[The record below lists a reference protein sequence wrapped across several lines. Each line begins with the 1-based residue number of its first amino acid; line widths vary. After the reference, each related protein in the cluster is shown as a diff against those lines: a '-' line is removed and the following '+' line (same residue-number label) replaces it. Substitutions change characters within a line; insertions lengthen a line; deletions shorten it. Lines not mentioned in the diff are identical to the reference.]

1 MSTTI
6 VMPKAGL
13 TMVEGTISRWPVT
26 EGAHVK
32 KGDALM
38 EYENE
43 KNTIECD
50 ALADGYVHILAQEG
64 DTIPVGEPI
73 GILAESPEELAAL
86 SGTTAPAE
94 APATSAAPAAA
105 TQAEGVAEIPMPRA
119 GLTMVEGT
127 IAQWKVSE
135 GAEVAKGDVVM
146 EFENEKNTI
155 DDEIIHGGF
164 LHIVAAEGE
173 TVKVGDP
180 IAYVAES
187 KAAYDA
193 LVSGGAAPASSVEKG
208 CARECPTCV
217 HTAAAAAAVPAVSSA
232 VRTDGHIRAS
242 GLAKKMAK
250 EAGIDIR
257 AVSPS
262 GGDGTRI
269 IARDIT
275 AYLEA
280 RKNAP
285 APAAVSIGIEDEIT
299 EIPWVGVK
307 KTIAR
312 NMMNSLQTMAQN
324 TCTLEVDLSL
334 IHISE
339 PTRP

>member
-13 TMVEGTISRWPVT
+13 TMVEGTISQWLVA
-26 EGAHVK
+26 EGAYVK

-86 SGTTAPAE
+86 SGTAAPAK
-94 APATSAAPAAA
+94 APAAPAAPA
-105 TQAEGVAEIPMPRA
+105 PAAASAEGVVEIPMPRA

-155 DDEIIHGGF
+155 DYEIVHGGF

-180 IAYVAES
+180 IAYVAET

-193 LVSGGAAPASSVEKG
+193 LVSGGAPAPAVEKG
-208 CARECPTCV
+208 CVRECPTCV
-217 HTAAAAAAVPAVSSA
+217 HTAAPAAAAPAVSSA

-257 AVSPS
+257 LS
-262 GGDGTRI
+262 
-269 IARDIT
+269 
-275 AYLEA
+275 
-280 RKNAP
+280 
-285 APAAVSIGIEDEIT
+285 APAAETAPASSRGISPPIWKPGRT
-299 EIPWVGVK
+299 PPP
-307 KTIAR
+307 R
-312 NMMNSLQTMAQN
+312 RL
-324 TCTLEVDLSL
+324 LPPDLR
-334 IHISE
+334 
-339 PTRP
+339 TRSPRSPGWA

>member
-13 TMVEGTISRWPVT
+13 TMVEGTISQWLVA
-26 EGAHVK
+26 EGAYVK

-73 GILAESPEELAAL
+73 GILAESQEELASL
-86 SGTTAPAE
+86 SGAAAAPAAE
-94 APATSAAPAAA
+94 APAAPAPAAA
-105 TQAEGVAEIPMPRA
+105 STEGVVEIPMPRA

-155 DDEIIHGGF
+155 DYEIVHGGF
-164 LHIVAAEGE
+164 LHQVVSEGD
-173 TVKVGDP
+173 TVKVGEP
-180 IAYVAES
+180 IAYVAET

-193 LVSGGAAPASSVEKG
+193 LVSGGAPAPAVEKG
-208 CARECPTCV
+208 CRILRI
-217 HTAAAAAAVPAVSSA
+217 SDW
-232 VRTDGHIRAS
+232 R
-242 GLAKKMAK
+242 
-250 EAGIDIR
+250 
-257 AVSPS
+257 
-262 GGDGTRI
+262 GGCSRCGTGG
-269 IARDIT
+269 T
-275 AYLEA
+275 
-280 RKNAP
+280 
-285 APAAVSIGIEDEIT
+285 SHG
-299 EIPWVGVK
+299 W
-307 KTIAR
+307 
-312 NMMNSLQTMAQN
+312 
-324 TCTLEVDLSL
+324 
-334 IHISE
+334 SE
-339 PTRP
+339 PRPHRDRRRHPSW

>member
-1 MSTTI
+1 
-6 VMPKAGL
+6 MPKAGL
-13 TMVEGTISRWPVT
+13 TMVEGTISRWLVT

-86 SGTTAPAE
+86 SGAAATPAKAP
-94 APATSAAPAAA
+94 AAPAAPA
-105 TQAEGVAEIPMPRA
+105 PAAASAEGVVEIPMPRA

-155 DDEIIHGGF
+155 DYEIVHGGF
-164 LHIVAAEGE
+164 LHQVVSEGD
-173 TVKVGDP
+173 TVKVGEP
-180 IAYVAES
+180 IAYVAET

-193 LVSGGAAPASSVEKG
+193 LVSGGAPAPAVEKG

-217 HTAAAAAAVPAVSSA
+217 HTAAPAAEAPAVASNA
-232 VRTDGHIRAS
+232 VRTDGHVRAS

-280 RKNAP
+280 QKNAP
-285 APAAVSIGIEDEIT
+285 APAPAAAASAGLEDEIT
-299 EIPWVGVK
+299 EIP
-307 KTIAR
+307 
-312 NMMNSLQTMAQN
+312 
-324 TCTLEVDLSL
+324 
-334 IHISE
+334 
-339 PTRP
+339 

>member
-13 TMVEGTISRWPVT
+13 TMVEGTISQWLVT

-86 SGTTAPAE
+86 SGTAAPAK
-94 APATSAAPAAA
+94 APAAPAAPA
-105 TQAEGVAEIPMPRA
+105 PAAASAEGVVEIPMPRA

-155 DDEIIHGGF
+155 DYEIVHGGF

-180 IAYVAES
+180 IAYVAET

-193 LVSGGAAPASSVEKG
+193 LVSGGAPAPAVEKG
-208 CARECPTCV
+208 CVRECPTCV
-217 HTAAAAAAVPAVSSA
+217 HTAAPAAGSA
-232 VRTDGHIRAS
+232 CCQLRRPYRRPCPGLRPGPKRWPRRRALTS
-242 GLAKKMAK
+242 G
-250 EAGIDIR
+250 
-257 AVSPS
+257 PS
-262 GGDGTRI
+262 
-269 IARDIT
+269 
-275 AYLEA
+275 
-280 RKNAP
+280 
-285 APAAVSIGIEDEIT
+285 APAAETAPASSRGTSPPIWKPGRT
-299 EIPWVGVK
+299 PPP
-307 KTIAR
+307 R
-312 NMMNSLQTMAQN
+312 RL
-324 TCTLEVDLSL
+324 LPPDLR
-334 IHISE
+334 
-339 PTRP
+339 TRSPRSPGWA